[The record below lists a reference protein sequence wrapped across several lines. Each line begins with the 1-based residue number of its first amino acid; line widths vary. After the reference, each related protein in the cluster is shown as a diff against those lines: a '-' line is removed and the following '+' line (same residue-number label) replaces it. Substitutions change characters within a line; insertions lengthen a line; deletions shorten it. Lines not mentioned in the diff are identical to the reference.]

1 MIRLKK
7 GQEYFNFVTDLE
19 KLLKSGPDHLQLMQE
34 GYDESSWWHN
44 LAALMVVACLSNLE
58 DLLGK
63 KAWHKYKY
71 KENEFEALNCIRN
84 AYVHAGSDLSKLHNK
99 KCLSNVNSFLEDL
112 KKGEILSRKGSPVN
126 PYFKINGTKV
136 ELYGNAIHRMRAL
149 YLGLLEKAG
158 IIVN

>member
-1 MIRLKK
+1 MVRLKK

-19 KLLKSGPDHLQLMQE
+19 KLLKSGPDHLKLMQE

-71 KENEFEALNCIRN
+71 KENEFEALTCIRN
-84 AYVHAGSDLSKLHNK
+84 AYVHAGSDLSKVHNK
-99 KCLSNVNSFLEDL
+99 KCLSIVSSFLAEL
-112 KKGEILSRKGSPVN
+112 NNGNILNRKGIPVD
-126 PYFKINGTKV
+126 PYFKISGTVV
-136 ELYGNAIHRMRAL
+136 ELYGNAIRRMRAL
-149 YLGLLEKAG
+149 YLGLLIKAG
-158 IIVN
+158 VIVN